1 MSQSHFIR
9 QCRVTV
15 TPWSTSRFPA
25 LFLRLLE
32 WCNDALVQVQMETLA
47 EPHIGFAMLP
57 KHSVNV
63 KSCELLRFAR
73 VTPDFVHTV
82 SVGAARARPDLFQ
95 DDLCEPHLIASRN
108 SVLMRA
114 VV

>member
-1 MSQSHFIR
+1 
-9 QCRVTV
+9 
-15 TPWSTSRFPA
+15 
-25 LFLRLLE
+25 
-32 WCNDALVQVQMETLA
+32 METLA

-57 KHSVNV
+57 KRSVNV

-114 VV
+114 VVQVPSVCLGPSVCQCAAVYVRS